1 MVMKQVLFITY
12 FWPPSGKATLHWPLK
27 IIQHLPGF
35 GWQPL
40 VLTADEDTF
49 SFHDESMLKEVDP
62 NLKVFKARALEPFGL
77 YRRLLGKKK
86 NAPLTASETIST
98 TNRGLRHRLAIWI
111 RMNLFIPDARIGWY
125 WNAVRKG
132 IQILRSENIQ
142 AIVSIGPPH
151 TTLLV
156 GKKLS
161 TLFNIPHIPV
171 FIDPWVDI
179 TYYRDFKRS
188 KPTHAL
194 DRRLERSVLEQ
205 SAGVAFVSESM
216 REDYIRRYP
225 ALQNKSHVLYWGY
238 NEESFHNYIPKN
250 IPDTEILLH
259 AGNIFDYQNPK
270 LLWTTLRK
278 EMDDGRNLRI
288 VFIGTVSPGI
298 RQSLTE
304 TGLSDRTEFKG
315 FLPYHKMI
323 EELSAASY
331 VMVCATEKRHVP
343 GKLFEYLRSS
353 KPILAFGDDNE
364 EIQRILDEAKAG
376 MIFPYTSSAQDF
388 FDRAQYF
395 QTRSDIVQRF
405 DRKKIA
411 GALAEILNKTSV

>member
-1 MVMKQVLFITY
+1 MKQVLFITY

-27 IIQHLPGF
+27 MIQHLPGF

-49 SFHDESMLKEVDP
+49 SSQDESLLKEVDP
-62 NLKVFKARALEPFGL
+62 DLKVFKARAVEPFGL
-77 YRRLLGKKK
+77 YRRLLGKEK

-132 IQILRSENIQ
+132 KQILRSENIQ

-161 TLFNIPHIPV
+161 KEFGIPHIPV

-188 KPTHAL
+188 VLTLAL
-194 DRRLERSVLEQ
+194 DRHLEQSVLEEA
-205 SAGVAFVSESM
+205 SHIVFVTESM
-216 REDYIRRYP
+216 KEDYAWRYP
-225 ALQNKSHVLYWGY
+225 AIRNKSHVLYWGY
-238 NEESFHNYIPKN
+238 NEESFHEYIPKSV
-250 IPDTEILLH
+250 PATEILLH

-270 LLWTTLRK
+270 ALWATLQK
-278 EMDDGRNLRI
+278 EIHNGRNLKI

-298 RQSLTE
+298 RQSITE
-304 TGLSDRTEFKG
+304 AGLSDRTEFKG

-331 VMVCATEKRHVP
+331 VMVCASEKRHVP
-343 GKLFEYLRSS
+343 GKLFEYLRSG
-353 KPILAFGDDNE
+353 KPILAFGDDNNE
-364 EIQRILDEAKAG
+364 VEKILKQTNAGKIFSYSYDTTDIFQQLSSCSPNPEIAKQ
-376 MIFPYTSSAQDF
+376 FS
-388 FDRAQYF
+388 RE
-395 QTRSDIVQRF
+395 V
-405 DRKKIA
+405 IA
-411 GALAEILNKTSV
+411 KELAEILG